1 MGWSVVAW
9 VEIIRPGPY
18 SDPMADTT
26 IRGRELG
33 DALRLAMEQVGLNGK
48 RTARMLGWSESRV
61 SRMLTGR
68 LAATQDDLSALLAV
82 LGVKGPQRARL
93 MRLNLEQ
100 NTPGWLQQH
109 DSRLPEQLKTL
120 VDHEN
125 KATGITDFQAMV
137 IPGLLQTGDYAQA
150 LLERS
155 AVIPTQEIQTRVA
168 TRLGRQSLF
177 SNDRRP
183 TFTFYIHEFVLR
195 LPVGS
200 REVMSEQLHHLL
212 RMGVRR
218 YIKIRV
224 VPASFGA
231 HAAIAGSCR
240 LMEFADF
247 KPVVYVDEQTAS
259 HFLELPA
266 EIATYRKIFAA
277 LADCALDEGQSNDRI
292 ATLAVEL
299 YADGVEDQD
308 DRARAGRV
316 RLAKE
321 QLQHG

>member
-1 MGWSVVAW
+1 MS
-9 VEIIRPGPY
+9 
-18 SDPMADTT
+18 DTT
-26 IRGRELG
+26 IRSRELG

-82 LGVKGPQRARL
+82 LMVKGRERERL
-93 MRLNLEQ
+93 MRLNREQ

-125 KATGITDFQAMV
+125 KAAKITDFQALV

-155 AVIPTQEIQTRVA
+155 AVIPPSEVQTRVA
-168 TRLGRQSLF
+168 TRLGRKSVFSLD
-177 SNDRRP
+177 NRP
-183 TFTFYIHEFVLR
+183 NFTFYIHEFALR
-195 LPVGS
+195 LPVGGGAI
-200 REVMSEQLHHLL
+200 MSDQLHDLL
-212 RMGVRR
+212 RLGVRR
-218 YIKIRV
+218 YISIRV

-240 LMEFADF
+240 LMEFAGLR
-247 KPVVYVDEQTAS
+247 PVVYVDEQTAG
-259 HFLELPA
+259 HFLEERA

-277 LADCALDEGQSNDRI
+277 LDDCALDEGQSNDLI
-292 ATLAVEL
+292 AGLAVEL
-299 YADGVEDQD
+299 YPDGEQD
-308 DRARAGRV
+308 HHD
-316 RLAKE
+316 LA
-321 QLQHG
+321 